1 MRSKIAAMAMAAC
14 ILVPFCVFKAQGI
27 LDLRQPS
34 GKEWL
39 TVGGDWNNSRYS
51 TLDQI
56 NRANVKD
63 LKGAW
68 VAHLG
73 SGLGS
78 KYSLEGTPLVKDGVM
93 YVTTGNDDVFALD
106 AKTGSLIW
114 EHRSGIDQNI
124 STVCCGWDNRGVAL
138 GEGKVFLGYLDG
150 TFVALD
156 AETGKLQWQ
165 TRIGQW
171 QEGYTITSAPLYY
184 KGVVY
189 TGVSGGDMGARGKVT
204 ALDGNT
210 GKELWHFWTAAEP
223 GEIGGDT
230 WLPPAKDVQPLKE
243 NPATLKD
250 AHQDQRGG
258 ASVWQAPAIDPE
270 LGLLYFS
277 TGNPVFGEGAH
288 RPGDNLFSASIMAL
302 HLDGTYAWHYQ
313 VVHHDL
319 WDFDCPSPVI
329 LFDQTYSGVKRKGIA
344 EACKTGWIYMLD
356 RTNGKP
362 LIGID
367 EKPVEQE
374 ARLATSPTQP
384 FPRGDALMPQCP
396 QPLGAWVTKCIF
408 APIYDKPVLISPG
421 GNGGVVWAPMAYSPL
436 TGYFYATASDRPS
449 ARIGVGLAV
458 GPPIG
463 ARYSG
468 TFTAIDSR
476 TNKIAWQKKMPYSVG
491 QGSGALATASGLV
504 FHGDPDGNF
513 QAYDDKTG
521 ELLWQWQTGAGADA
535 PAITYEIDGMQYVAI
550 AAGGVSI
557 QTASANGDMIW
568 AFSLNGSPGNRLHP
582 FEAPPPPRTV
592 VEVTGPIVATNTVT
606 FIDYSFVPNRI
617 TVPAGTKVI
626 FTNTGKQFHDAAASD
641 EGGWDTGLLG
651 TGKSA
656 AVTFNRP
663 GIYSYACLPHAFMIG
678 QIIVTGA
685 AIESAPPIV
694 VERNAAPAANAPAA
708 MPDMPDMPAH
718 HDHPE

>member
-1 MRSKIAAMAMAAC
+1 MEITGQHSISGLPSNNGTGISKEKTPRMRSRIAVVAIA
-14 ILVPFCVFKAQGI
+14 IGLLVPFCVFKAQGV
-27 LDLRQPS
+27 LDLSQPS

-39 TVGGDWNNSRYS
+39 TVGGDWRNSRYS
-51 TLDQI
+51 TLDRI
-56 NRANVKD
+56 NHGNVKD

-68 VAHLG
+68 VTHLG

-106 AKTGSLIW
+106 ARTGALIW

-156 AETGKLQWQ
+156 AETGKLLWQ

-204 ALDGNT
+204 ALDGKT
-210 GKELWHFWTAAEP
+210 GKELWHFWTAAGP

-230 WLPPAKDVQPLKE
+230 WPPPGDAEPFHA
-243 NPATLKD
+243 NAATLKD
-250 AHQDQRGG
+250 THQDRQGG
-258 ASVWQAPAIDPE
+258 ASVWQAPAVDPE

-288 RPGDNLFSASIMAL
+288 RPGNNLFSASIMAL

-329 LFDQTYSGVKRKGIA
+329 LFDQVYGGVKRKGIA

-367 EKPVEQE
+367 EKPVEKD
-374 ARLATSPTQP
+374 ARGATAPTTP
-384 FPRGDALMPQCP
+384 FPKGDAVMPQCP
-396 QPLGAWVTKCIF
+396 QPLGAWVAKCIF
-408 APIYDKPVLISPG
+408 SPIYDKPVLISPG
-421 GNGGVVWAPMAYSPL
+421 GNGGGDWAPMAYSPK
-436 TGYFYATASDRPS
+436 TGYFYATAAIRPS
-449 ARIGVGLAV
+449 
-458 GPPIG
+458 P
-463 ARYSG
+463 
-468 TFTAIDSR
+468 
-476 TNKIAWQKKMPYSVG
+476 
-491 QGSGALATASGLV
+491 
-504 FHGDPDGNF
+504 
-513 QAYDDKTG
+513 
-521 ELLWQWQTGAGADA
+521 
-535 PAITYEIDGMQYVAI
+535 
-550 AAGGVSI
+550 
-557 QTASANGDMIW
+557 
-568 AFSLNGSPGNRLHP
+568 
-582 FEAPPPPRTV
+582 
-592 VEVTGPIVATNTVT
+592 
-606 FIDYSFVPNRI
+606 RI
-617 TVPAGTKVI
+617 T
-626 FTNTGKQFHDAAASD
+626 
-641 EGGWDTGLLG
+641 
-651 TGKSA
+651 
-656 AVTFNRP
+656 
-663 GIYSYACLPHAFMIG
+663 
-678 QIIVTGA
+678 
-685 AIESAPPIV
+685 
-694 VERNAAPAANAPAA
+694 
-708 MPDMPDMPAH
+708 
-718 HDHPE
+718 